1 MIIDL
6 EGLMRRFRGAETDEE
21 RAAINQE
28 ILDRYNV
35 TGALL
40 VLDMSGFSRIT
51 REKGIVHFL
60 ALVQEMQDVVI
71 EEIKNRNGEIIK
83 FFSDN
88 CFAWF
93 ESPYEA
99 VECAV
104 RMMQASQVI
113 HEESAEPLKI
123 CIGIDY
129 GEFLL
134 IEGNECFGHTVNRA
148 CKLGEDIA
156 DTEEILVSVRAVEA
170 MDNADTLNLE
180 RRRYDISGIEIDAY
194 KVIY

>member
-6 EGLMRRFRGAETDEE
+6 EGRMRRFRGAETDEE

-40 VLDMSGFSRIT
+40 VLDMSGFSSIT

-60 ALVQEMQDVVI
+60 ALVQEMQDVTI
-71 EEIKNRNGEIIK
+71 GEIKNRNGEIIK

-104 RMMQASQVI
+104 CMMQANQAL
-113 HEESAEPLKI
+113 HE
-123 CIGIDY
+123 G
-129 GEFLL
+129 
-134 IEGNECFGHTVNRA
+134 
-148 CKLGEDIA
+148 
-156 DTEEILVSVRAVEA
+156 VR
-170 MDNADTLNLE
+170 
-180 RRRYDISGIEIDAY
+180 
-194 KVIY
+194 